1 MTSKGTGH
9 LGLGLVSRRTGSS
22 TACCSYSVRQM
33 GQAALHAGNRL
44 SDISAATGCQTY
56 LQHAELQP
64 LSLCF
69 SQQTSGQPCR
79 LCQEA
84 IGRKGSGHV
93 CRKGH
98 TLCNVDNSSRSS

>member
-33 GQAALHAGNRL
+33 GQAALHAGNKL
-44 SDISAATGCQTY
+44 SDMSAACRATASFLMQCT
-56 LQHAELQP
+56 E
-64 LSLCF
+64 
-69 SQQTSGQPCR
+69 QTSSQPCR
-79 LCQEA
+79 LCKETIRIQ
-84 IGRKGSGHV
+84 GNGHM

-98 TLCNVDNSSRSS
+98 TLCNVDNS